1 MKQLSKDQANDT
13 ISEMNQT
20 VNSKMNR
27 SGQIGTILS
36 QSKPVSD
43 PAIIRQF
50 GANRLANLSPSDQT
64 MQKT

>member
-1 MKQLSKDQANDT
+1 MKKLSKDQANDT

-27 SGQIGTILS
+27 SGHVATIMS

-43 PAIIRQF
+43 PTAIRNW
-50 GANRLANLSPSDQT
+50 GANRQA
-64 MQKT
+64 M